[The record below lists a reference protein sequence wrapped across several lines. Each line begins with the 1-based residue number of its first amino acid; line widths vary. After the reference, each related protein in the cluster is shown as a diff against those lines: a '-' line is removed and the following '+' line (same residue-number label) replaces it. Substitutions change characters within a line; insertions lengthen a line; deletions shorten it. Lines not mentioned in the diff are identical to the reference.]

1 MLEKNNT
8 WRVYMLSLNNIKI
21 DPKSLGDKLIL
32 TSVSPFYKYEGGVR
46 GTEVIGYR
54 YDIAC
59 VIHGLE
65 KISVKIEGPQQIQMN
80 DGDDYPFVRFE
91 GIQIKA
97 YVINGTVNLSATAD
111 KIIEIKS

>member
-1 MLEKNNT
+1 
-8 WRVYMLSLNNIKI
+8 MLSLNNIKI
-21 DPKSLGDKLIL
+21 DPNSLGKKLIL

-59 VIHGLE
+59 VMHGLE

-97 YVINGTVNLSATAD
+97 YVINKVVRCEYTQL
-111 KIIEIKS
+111 